1 MMNRLGMDDSTP
13 IESRMVSR
21 AVESAQKRVEG
32 NNFDARKR
40 ILEYD
45 DVLRKQ
51 REIIYGER
59 NNIIDSESSDELV
72 QGMLRSTLETAI
84 RYYINEEEDD
94 PDYEPFINYV
104 DDVFLSEGDLKVEDI
119 RGKDHEDIFE
129 VVWAKI
135 EKVLESQRSKIGEQF
150 NEFERMIL
158 LRSIDAHW
166 TIISTR
172 WINYDK
178 VFISVLMVNRTH
190 FVIIKTKVINCL
202 MI

>member
-1 MMNRLGMDDSTP
+1 
-13 IESRMVSR
+13 
-21 AVESAQKRVEG
+21 
-32 NNFDARKR
+32 
-40 ILEYD
+40 
-45 DVLRKQ
+45 VLRKQ

-129 VVWAKI
+129 GVWAKI
-135 EKVLESQRSKIGEQF
+135 EKVLESQRSK
-150 NEFERMIL
+150 
-158 LRSIDAHW
+158 
-166 TIISTR
+166 
-172 WINYDK
+172 
-178 VFISVLMVNRTH
+178 
-190 FVIIKTKVINCL
+190 
-202 MI
+202 